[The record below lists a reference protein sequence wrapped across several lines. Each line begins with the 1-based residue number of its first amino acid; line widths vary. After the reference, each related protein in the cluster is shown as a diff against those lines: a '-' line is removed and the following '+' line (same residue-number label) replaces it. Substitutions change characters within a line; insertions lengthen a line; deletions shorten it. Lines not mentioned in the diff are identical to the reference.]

1 MSSYGGGPALSEPL
15 YHADSAGAF
24 LPPTKRPLVEMLEIN
39 VTENFC
45 EKVILHLQDNGTL
58 DTCFMNDK
66 QNNLRISCFLTVTG
80 NQSPSALAS
89 AFQV

>member
-1 MSSYGGGPALSEPL
+1 MEEVQPFQSLCITLIVLVLSY
-15 YHADSAGAF
+15 
-24 LPPTKRPLVEMLEIN
+24 LPPSALWWRMLEIN

-66 QNNLRISCFLTVTG
+66 QNILRISCLLTVTG